1 MSGGRS
7 VFNTSRNKIDNS
19 FSKNNN
25 FDSNKK
31 SQDET
36 NVIEDELD

>member
-1 MSGGRS
+1 MGGRS
-7 VFNTSRNKIDNS
+7 QVNTTRNKIDNS

-36 NVIEDELD
+36 NIMEDESD